1 MSQMASLSIDP
12 MSALDPGK
20 VLMEF
25 VTAEETCVRAALTV
39 KSKEEE
45 SAASMAARMTVF
57 SLVSELSSFLCDFH
71 PPNLVQSVKFVQ
83 WFARFVV
90 ANFSAACH
98 TITTWT

>member
-1 MSQMASLSIDP
+1 MSQMASLSINP

-25 VTAEETCVRAALTV
+25 VTAEETCVRAAPTV

-57 SLVSELSSFLCDFH
+57 SLVSELCDFH